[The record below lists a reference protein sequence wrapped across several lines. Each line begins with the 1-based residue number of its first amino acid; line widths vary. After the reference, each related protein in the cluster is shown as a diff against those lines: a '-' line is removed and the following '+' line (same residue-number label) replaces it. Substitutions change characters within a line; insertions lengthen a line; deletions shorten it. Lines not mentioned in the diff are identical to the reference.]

1 MEIYFPIPSY
11 KRHLLTFTLDTKHE
25 IQIGAEYP
33 PIEPRS
39 VFTGLINDVHRFEI
53 ISTIP
58 AVSTA
63 VKFNPGGG
71 LVAGNN

>member
-1 MEIYFPIPSY
+1 MRY
-11 KRHLLTFTLDTKHE
+11 KSVQNIL
-25 IQIGAEYP
+25 
-33 PIEPRS
+33 RS
-39 VFTGLINDVHRFEI
+39 NQDPCLPTGLINDVHRFEV